1 MKVKADK
8 APGVD
13 DISGADDISP
23 RLLCHLINDISK
35 LLYAPEYRRYPS
47 GVYIRTFI
55 VSNLC

>member
-35 LLYAPEYRRYPS
+35 LLYAPRVQE
-47 GVYIRTFI
+47 
-55 VSNLC
+55 VSLRGLY